1 MQCENFILHF
11 SSPSQFS
18 PAFSEPHSP
27 WVQNSGGED
36 SLEGV
41 GSQSSAINTS
51 QRNSQKMEADEAL
64 GPKASISA
72 VLYANVTHPEWK
84 TEFPCMIYIY
94 FKYLYN
100 VETDLF
106 LYV

>member
-1 MQCENFILHF
+1 MSKIFNSVLKLTYYVFVTF
-11 SSPSQFS
+11 YSSPSQFS

-41 GSQSSAINTS
+41 GSQSSALNNN

-72 VLYANVTHPEWK
+72 VLYANLTHPEWK
-84 TEFPCMIYIY
+84 TEFPCM
-94 FKYLYN
+94 
-100 VETDLF
+100 
-106 LYV
+106 

>member
-1 MQCENFILHF
+1 
-11 SSPSQFS
+11 
-18 PAFSEPHSP
+18 
-27 WVQNSGGED
+27 
-36 SLEGV
+36 V

-84 TEFPCMIYIY
+84 TEFPCMMNISFI
-94 FKYLYN
+94 
-100 VETDLF
+100 T
-106 LYV
+106 

>member
-1 MQCENFILHF
+1 MFIQFH

-41 GSQSSAINTS
+41 GSQSSALNNN

-64 GPKASISA
+64 GLKASISA
-72 VLYANVTHPEWK
+72 VLYANVNHPEWK
-84 TEFPCMIYIY
+84 TEFPCMFCINLTI
-94 FKYLYN
+94 N
-100 VETDLF
+100 F
-106 LYV
+106 LQI

>member
-1 MQCENFILHF
+1 MY

-41 GSQSSAINTS
+41 GSQSSALNNN

-72 VLYANVTHPEWK
+72 VLYANLTHPEWK
-84 TEFPCMIYIY
+84 TEFPCM
-94 FKYLYN
+94 
-100 VETDLF
+100 
-106 LYV
+106 